1 MAEKENGYVSG
12 TKFVQQQKTY
22 NRGFGTL
29 KAIFVCLQEQ
39 RRLSL
44 V

>member
-12 TKFVQQQKTY
+12 TNFVQHEKTY
-22 NRGFGTL
+22 NGGFGTL
-29 KAIFVCLQEQ
+29 KAIFICLQEQ

-44 V
+44 L